1 MTMSS
6 ADVSQ
11 KPIIITNE
19 EKKTVEQLLME
30 LGLLSSKKYLAVL
43 VNGQVADLK
52 QHIDPGQQIVVLP
65 TISGG

>member
-6 ADVSQ
+6 SDVSQ
-11 KPIIITNE
+11 KPIIITND
-19 EKKTVEQLLME
+19 EKKTVKQLLLE

-52 QHIDPGQQIVVLP
+52 QRIDPGQQIVVLP